1 MRKQNSDFEARFI
14 SEEGS
19 RLKNRDYFGYVEL
32 DEFACY
38 VIADGITE
46 ITDIESARL
55 AIETVI
61 LSFQEK
67 PSLSKRSVKGFK
79 AGKPGIVRKE
89 SDRRLKA
96 SISVVVTDYQKL
108 RYGYVGNTRLRMYR
122 GGAVFRQT
130 KDMSLAQ
137 EMVEQEKI
145 AKDELMKHEER
156 EIIFMLIWDR
166 KILSPWFQRR

>member
-67 PSLSKRSVKGFK
+67 PSMSKWSVKSLLKRANRALLG
-79 AGKPGIVRKE
+79 KE

-96 SISVVVTDYQKL
+96 SITVVVTDYQNL
-108 RYGYVGNTRLRMYR
+108 RHLVHIWLLIIQIFIIIVIGTHSGME
-122 GGAVFRQT
+122 
-130 KDMSLAQ
+130 D
-137 EMVEQEKI
+137 
-145 AKDELMKHEER
+145 
-156 EIIFMLIWDR
+156 IIFTR
-166 KILSPWFQRR
+166 KL

>member
-46 ITDIESARL
+46 VTDVESARL

-61 LSFQEK
+61 LSFQEN
-67 PSLSKRSVKGFK
+67 PSLSKRAVKRLLKRANRALLG
-79 AGKPGIVRKE
+79 KE

-96 SISVVVTDYQKL
+96 SITVVVTDYQKMIWVCGEHKAPHVPGRGGL
-108 RYGYVGNTRLRMYR
+108 PSDEGYVSCSGD
-122 GGAVFRQT
+122 GGAG
-130 KDMSLAQ
+130 
-137 EMVEQEKI
+137 ENC
-145 AKDELMKHEER
+145 
-156 EIIFMLIWDR
+156 
-166 KILSPWFQRR
+166 QR

>member
-67 PSLSKRSVKGFK
+67 PSMS
-79 AGKPGIVRKE
+79 KPGTFQAE
-89 SDRRLKA
+89 YS
-96 SISVVVTDYQKL
+96 S
-108 RYGYVGNTRLRMYR
+108 TRQN
-122 GGAVFRQT
+122 A
-130 KDMSLAQ
+130 DN
-137 EMVEQEKI
+137 E
-145 AKDELMKHEER
+145 
-156 EIIFMLIWDR
+156 
-166 KILSPWFQRR
+166 LSPFREGNGAERDTPHYP

>member
-46 ITDIESARL
+46 VTDVESARL

-61 LSFQEK
+61 LSFQEN
-67 PSLSKRSVKGFK
+67 PSLSKRTVKRLLKRANRALTVKGIYYSGCNGLPEDEIWLCGEHK
-79 AGKPGIVRKE
+79 APHVPGRGGLL
-89 SDRRLKA
+89 SDE
-96 SISVVVTDYQKL
+96 
-108 RYGYVGNTRLRMYR
+108 GYVSCPGD
-122 GGAVFRQT
+122 GGAG
-130 KDMSLAQ
+130 
-137 EMVEQEKI
+137 ENC
-145 AKDELMKHEER
+145 
-156 EIIFMLIWDR
+156 
-166 KILSPWFQRR
+166 QR

>member
-46 ITDIESARL
+46 ITDVESARL

-61 LSFQEK
+61 LSFQEWN
-67 PSLSKRSVKGFK
+67 
-79 AGKPGIVRKE
+79 AGERDMERDG
-89 SDRRLKA
+89 RL
-96 SISVVVTDYQKL
+96 
-108 RYGYVGNTRLRMYR
+108 
-122 GGAVFRQT
+122 
-130 KDMSLAQ
+130 
-137 EMVEQEKI
+137 
-145 AKDELMKHEER
+145 
-156 EIIFMLIWDR
+156 
-166 KILSPWFQRR
+166 LSPEEKL

>member
-46 ITDIESARL
+46 VTDVESARL

-61 LSFQEK
+61 LSFQEN
-67 PSLSKRSVKGFK
+67 PSLSKRTVKRLLK
-79 AGKPGIVRKE
+79 AGKPGIVRK
-89 SDRRLKA
+89 
-96 SISVVVTDYQKL
+96 
-108 RYGYVGNTRLRMYR
+108 
-122 GGAVFRQT
+122 
-130 KDMSLAQ
+130 
-137 EMVEQEKI
+137 
-145 AKDELMKHEER
+145 
-156 EIIFMLIWDR
+156 R
-166 KILSPWFQRR
+166 K

>member
-46 ITDIESARL
+46 ITDVESARL

-61 LSFQEK
+61 LSFQEN
-67 PSLSKRSVKGFK
+67 PSLSKRAVKRLLKRANRALLG
-79 AGKPGIVRKE
+79 KE

-96 SISVVVTDYQKL
+96 SITVVVL
-108 RYGYVGNTRLRMYR
+108 RQEWQTGL
-122 GGAVFRQT
+122 VF
-130 KDMSLAQ
+130 
-137 EMVEQEKI
+137 
-145 AKDELMKHEER
+145 
-156 EIIFMLIWDR
+156 
-166 KILSPWFQRR
+166 